1 MGTTPKTYP
10 TRSQRIKKSKS
21 VTYILC
27 LITNHHYQSNSP
39 ATISHI
45 PETTVLPTIDVDLDL
60 TNIIFEPCNP
70 PSSIYIREPYWSS
83 AKLQIHLTVLPIASV

>member
-45 PETTVLPTIDVDLDL
+45 PETTVLPSIDVDLTTIVL
-60 TNIIFEPCNP
+60 FESRNP
-70 PSSIYIREPYWSS
+70 SSSIYIREPYWFS
-83 AKLQIHLTVLPIASV
+83 AKLQTHLTVLPIAFV